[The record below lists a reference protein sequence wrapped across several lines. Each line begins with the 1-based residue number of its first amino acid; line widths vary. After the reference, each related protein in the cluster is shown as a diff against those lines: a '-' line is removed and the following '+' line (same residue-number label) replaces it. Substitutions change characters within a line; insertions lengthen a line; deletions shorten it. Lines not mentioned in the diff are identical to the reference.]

1 MSTRVGLADRIFLLQ
16 ESSGSPQHVAALGTF
31 ELPADAAPDYLT
43 RLVASYRSARTFAAP
58 YNYRLRS
65 PALKAVLP
73 GFVELPDDEID
84 LDFHFRH
91 SALPP
96 PGGERELG
104 VLVSRLHSL
113 PLDLDRP
120 LWEVH
125 LIEGLSPVR
134 FALYFKVHHA
144 LMDGVGGS
152 RRLQQMLTPDPT
164 DTAVRPAWS
173 IGAIRPP
180 EAPETSEAPVAGH
193 SLIGRLGSVAGG
205 VREGVETVG
214 GLGLAAGGLIKNGV
228 WPSEDAIA
236 TPYKVPGSPLNG
248 RIGRQRRV
256 GTQAIDFD
264 RAREIA
270 DRANVTINDVFL
282 AICSGGLRRYL
293 KEMDAL
299 PESSLVAGTPV
310 SVRVGDGDSSN
321 NAFTI
326 ALMKIYTDIPDPVQR
341 IRAIHRSSTVAK
353 ESLSGL
359 SKPVAENYGALFMTP
374 FIVQGLVGLGG
385 RLKPPYN
392 LIISNVPGPLETQY
406 LAGSRLEAMYPIALL
421 AHGMGLFIASLA
433 VSGKM
438 GLGFT
443 GDRERLPHLQRLA
456 VYTGEAVAE
465 LEDALASTP
474 VTRRRNRRKPKS

>member
-16 ESSGSPQHVAALGTF
+16 ESSDSPQHVAALGTF
-31 ELPADAAPDYLT
+31 ELPTEATRDYMQQ
-43 RLVASYRSARTFAAP
+43 LVASYRSARTFAAP
-58 YNYRLRS
+58 FNYRLRS
-65 PALKAVLP
+65 PALKAVAP
-73 GFVELPDDEID
+73 GFVELPDDEVD

-104 VLVSRLHSL
+104 VLVSRLHSR

-152 RRLQQMLTPDPT
+152 RRLQQMLSPDPT
-164 DTAVRPAWS
+164 DTEVRPMWS
-173 IGAIRPP
+173 IGPSP
-180 EAPETSEAPVAGH
+180 TPMPAPDAAVANR
-193 SLIGRLGSVAGG
+193 SLIGRLGAVAGG

-236 TPYKVPGSPLNG
+236 TPYKVPDSLLNG
-248 RIGRQRRV
+248 RIGQQRRV
-256 GTQAIDFD
+256 ATQAIDFD
-264 RAREIA
+264 RVREIA

-299 PESSLVAGTPV
+299 PESGLVAGTPV

-374 FIVQGLVGLGG
+374 FILQGLVGLGG

-406 LAGSRLEAMYPIALL
+406 LARSRLEAMYPIALL

-456 VYTGEAVAE
+456 VYTGEAVGE

-474 VTRRRNRRKPKS
+474 VRRRRSSRNPTS

>member
-16 ESSGSPQHVAALGTF
+16 ESSDSPQHVAALGTF
-31 ELPADAAPDYLT
+31 ELPTDAARDYVQK
-43 RLVASYRSARTFAAP
+43 LVESYRSARTFAAP
-58 YNYRLRS
+58 FNYRLRR
-65 PALKAVLP
+65 PALKAVAP
-73 GFVELPDDEID
+73 GFVELADDEVD

-104 VLVSRLHSL
+104 VLVSRLHSR

-152 RRLQQMLTPDPT
+152 RRPQQMLSPDPS
-164 DTAVRPAWS
+164 DTEVRPMWS
-173 IGAIRPP
+173 IGPSSTP
-180 EAPETSEAPVAGH
+180 MPAPDAAVADR
-193 SLIGRLGSVAGG
+193 SLIGRLGAVAGG
-205 VREGVETVG
+205 VREGVETMG
-214 GLGLAAGGLIKNGV
+214 GLGLAAGGLVKNGV

-248 RIGRQRRV
+248 RIGHQRRV
-256 GTQAIDFD
+256 ATQAIDFD

-293 KEMDAL
+293 KELGAL
-299 PESSLVAGTPV
+299 PESGLVAGTPV
-310 SVRVGDGDSSN
+310 SVRVGDGDSAN

-326 ALMKIYTDIPDPVQR
+326 ALMKIYTDMPDPIQR

-353 ESLSGL
+353 ESMSGF

-374 FIVQGLVGLGG
+374 FILQGLVGLGG

-392 LIISNVPGPLETQY
+392 LVISNVPGPLETQY

-421 AHGMGLFIASLA
+421 AHGTGLFIASLA

-456 VYTGEAVAE
+456 VYTGEAVGE
-465 LEDALASTP
+465 LEAALASTP
-474 VTRRRNRRKPKS
+474 IKRRRSRKKPKG